1 MNNTFG
7 YMRVAAAVPRVHIA
21 DARRNAEGAL
31 KIMEDAFR
39 EGVEIV
45 VMPELSLVGYTA
57 GDMILQKKLLTDAE
71 RALEWLMEECRDIPT
86 IGIVGLPVVFA
97 DRLYNCAAIFGQ
109 GQLWGIVPKCYI
121 PNYGEF
127 SELRW
132 WVSGYGIKDRTI
144 RYAGQECC
152 FGSDLMFDIHG
163 VEFGVEICED
173 MWVPVPPSSMQAVQ
187 GAKLLFNLSA
197 SPESVCK
204 HDYLKSLIAEQSSRT
219 MAAYIYASAGHG
231 ESSSDLVFAG
241 NAIIAELGSVL
252 GVSDRFVRNDRMVV
266 RDIDVEYIS
275 TRRTARNTFY
285 YPDAPEMRV
294 VEIDVDEICNR
305 HDLRRRIEPLY
316 FVPEDEAA
324 RAVHC
329 REVFA
334 IQSAGLAQRLEHT
347 HCKTA
352 VLGISGGL
360 DSTLALLAVCDTY
373 DLLGLDRKGIIG
385 VTMPGFGTTD
395 RTYQNALRMIKELG
409 CTLREIP
416 IREACEQHFKDIGL
430 DATERNIAYENSQAR
445 ERTQILMDVANMC
458 GGMVIGTGDM
468 SELALG
474 WATYNGDQMS
484 MYGINASVPKTLV
497 RHMVDWYARNRAEGV
512 LREALLDVVA
522 TPVSPE
528 LLPANKDGEI
538 AQRTEDVVGPYE
550 LHDFF
555 LYCTLRRRYSPAKI
569 AMLATKAFEGDYDKK
584 TIIKWLKVFFH
595 RFFGQQFKRSAMPDG
610 PKVGVVGLSPRGD
623 LRMPSDAQERA
634 WLAEVEAVEAELD
647 ALDDK

>member
-1 MNNTFG
+1 MNNIYG

-21 DARRNAEGAL
+21 DAHRNAEGAL

-39 EGVEIV
+39 EGVEVV
-45 VMPELSLVGYTA
+45 VMPELSLVGYTC
-57 GDMILQKKLLTDAE
+57 GDMILQKKLLSDAE
-71 RALEWLMEECRDIPT
+71 KALQWLMEECADIPT
-86 IGIVGLPVVFA
+86 IGIVGLPVVYA
-97 DRLYNCAAIFGQ
+97 DRLYNCAAVFGQ
-109 GQLWGIVPKCYI
+109 GRLWGIVPKSYI

-132 WVSGYGIKDRTI
+132 WVSGYSIKDRHI
-144 RYAGQECC
+144 RFAGQECP

-204 HDYLKSLIAEQSSRT
+204 HDYLISLIAEQSSRT
-219 MAAYIYASAGHG
+219 MAAYIYASSGHG

-241 NAIIAELGSVL
+241 NAVVAELGRVL
-252 GVSDRFVRNDRMVV
+252 GVSERFKRDDRMVIC
-266 RDIDVEYIS
+266 DIDVEYIS

-285 YPDAPEMRV
+285 YPEAPEMRV
-294 VEIDVDEICNR
+294 VEIDVDEICYHGDVRR
-305 HDLRRRIEPLY
+305 HIEPLY

-334 IQSAGLAQRLEHT
+334 IQSAALAQRLEHT
-347 HCKTA
+347 RCNTA
-352 VLGISGGL
+352 VIGISGGL
-360 DSTLALLAVCDTY
+360 DSTLALLAVCDTF
-373 DLLGLDRKGIIG
+373 DMLGLDRKGIIG

-395 RTYQNALRMIKELG
+395 RTYNNALKMVKELG

-430 DATERNIAYENSQAR
+430 DAAERNVAYENSQAR

-484 MYGINASVPKTLV
+484 MYGINSSVPKTLV
-497 RHMVDWYARNRAEGV
+497 RYMVDWYAMNRAEGV

-528 LLPANKDGEI
+528 LLPATADGNI
-538 AQRTEDVVGPYE
+538 SQITENVVGPYE

-555 LYCTLRRRYSPAKI
+555 LYCTLRRRYSPGKI
-569 AMLATKAFEGDYDKK
+569 AMLASIAFEGVYDKK
-584 TIIKWLKVFFH
+584 TIVKWLKVFFH
-595 RFFGQQFKRSAMPDG
+595 RFFTQQFKRSAMPDG
-610 PKVGVVGLSPRGD
+610 PKVGAVGLSPRGD
-623 LRMPSDAQERA
+623 LHMPSDAQERA
-634 WLAEVEAVEAELD
+634 WLAEVEEIERELD
-647 ALDDK
+647 AIE

>member
-1 MNNTFG
+1 
-7 YMRVAAAVPRVHIA
+7 MRVAAAVPRVHIA
-21 DARRNAEGAL
+21 DAHRNAEGAL
-31 KIMEDAFR
+31 KIMQEAFD

-45 VMPELSLVGYTA
+45 VMPELSLVGYTC
-57 GDMILQKKLLTDAE
+57 GDMVLQKKLLKDAE
-71 RALEWLMEECRDIPT
+71 NALAWLMQETADIPT

-109 GQLWGIVPKCYI
+109 GVLWGIIPKSYI

-132 WVSGYGIKDRTI
+132 WVSGFGIRDRMI
-144 RYAGQECC
+144 RFAGQECP
-152 FGSDLMFDIHG
+152 FGADLLFDIHG

-204 HDYLKSLIAEQSSRT
+204 HDYLISLIAEQSSRT
-219 MAAYIYASAGHG
+219 MAAYVYASAGHG

-241 NAIIAELGSVL
+241 NAVIAELGRVL
-252 GVSDRFVRNDRMVV
+252 GVSERFVRNDRMAIA
-266 RDIDVEYIS
+266 DIDVEYIS

-294 VEIDVDEICNR
+294 VEIDVDEIVRTDSVRR
-305 HDLRRRIEPLY
+305 HIEPLY

-347 HCKTA
+347 GCKNA
-352 VLGISGGL
+352 VIGISGGL

-395 RTYQNALRMIKELG
+395 RTYQNALTMVRELG
-409 CTLREIP
+409 CTLREIS
-416 IREACEQHFKDIGL
+416 IKDACEQHFKDLGI
-430 DATERNIAYENSQAR
+430 DPNERGVAYENSQAR

-484 MYGINASVPKTLV
+484 MYGINSSVPKTLV
-497 RHMVDWYARNRAEGV
+497 KYMVEWYAENRAEGALREV
-512 LREALLDVVA
+512 LRDVVA

-528 LLPANKDGEI
+528 LLPADGQNI
-538 AQRTEDVVGPYE
+538 AQKTEDIVGPYD

-555 LYCTLRRRYSPAKI
+555 LYCALRRRYEPSKI
-569 AMLATKAFEGDYDKK
+569 FMLACIAFEDKYDEA
-584 TIIKWLKVFFH
+584 TIVKWLKVFFR
-595 RFFGQQFKRSAMPDG
+595 RFFSQQFKRSAMPDG
-610 PKVGVVGLSPRGD
+610 PKVGAVGLSPRGD
-623 LRMPSDAQERA
+623 LHMPSDAESRA
-634 WLAEVEAVEAELD
+634 WLQEIEEIEASL
-647 ALDDK
+647 

>member
-1 MNNTFG
+1 MNNQYG

-31 KIMEDAFR
+31 KIMQQAFD

-45 VMPELSLVGYTA
+45 VMPELSLVGYTC
-57 GDMILQKKLLTDAE
+57 GDMVLQKKLLKDSEDAL
-71 RALEWLMEECRDIPT
+71 AWLMEETQDIPT
-86 IGIVGLPVVFA
+86 IGIVGLPVVYA
-97 DRLYNCAAIFGQ
+97 DRLYNCAAVFGQ
-109 GQLWGIVPKCYI
+109 GQLWGIIPKSYI

-132 WVSGYGIKDRTI
+132 WVSGYGIRDRVI
-144 RYAGQECC
+144 RFAGQECP
-152 FGSDLMFDIHG
+152 FGADLLFDIHG

-197 SPESVCK
+197 SPESVRK
-204 HDYLKSLIAEQSSRT
+204 HDYLISLIAEQSSRT
-219 MAAYIYASAGHG
+219 MAAYIYASSGHG

-241 NAIIAELGSVL
+241 NAVVAELGSVL
-252 GVSDRFVRNDRMVV
+252 GVSERFVRNDRMVV
-266 RDIDVEYIS
+266 ADIDVEYIS

-294 VEIDVDEICNR
+294 VPVEVDEIF
-305 HDLRRRIEPLY
+305 HQGDLRRHIEPIY
-316 FVPEDEAA
+316 FVPENEAA
-324 RAVHC
+324 RAAHC
-329 REVFA
+329 KEVFA

-347 HCKTA
+347 GCKTA
-352 VLGISGGL
+352 VIGISGGL
-360 DSTLALLAVCDTY
+360 DSTLALLAVCDTF
-373 DLLGLDRKGIIG
+373 DLLGLDRKGIVG

-395 RTYQNALRMIKELG
+395 RTYQNALTLVRELG

-416 IREACEQHFKDIGL
+416 IKEACEQHFKDIGL
-430 DATERNIAYENSQAR
+430 DVDERSVAYENSQAR
-445 ERTQILMDVANMC
+445 ERTQVLMDVANMC

-484 MYGINASVPKTLV
+484 MYGINSSVPKTLV
-497 RHMVDWYARNRAEGV
+497 KHMVEWYAQNRSEGA
-512 LREALLDVVA
+512 LRDALLDVVA

-528 LLPANKDGEI
+528 LLPADGENI
-538 AQRTEDVVGPYE
+538 AQKTEDIVGPYD

-555 LYCTLRRRYSPAKI
+555 LYCALRRRYSPSKI
-569 AMLATKAFEGDYDKK
+569 FMLATIAFEDRFDEA
-584 TIIKWLKVFFH
+584 TILKWLKVFFR
-595 RFFGQQFKRSAMPDG
+595 RFFTQQFKRSAMPDG
-610 PKVGVVGLSPRGD
+610 PKVGAVGLSPRGD
-623 LRMPSDAQERA
+623 LHMPSDAESRA
-634 WLAEVEAVEAELD
+634 WLQEIDELEASL
-647 ALDDK
+647 

>member
-1 MNNTFG
+1 MNNQYG
-7 YMRVAAAVPRVHIA
+7 YIRVAAAVPRVHIA

-31 KIMEDAFR
+31 KIMEEAFN

-45 VMPELSLVGYTA
+45 VMPELSLVGYTC
-57 GDMILQKKLLTDAE
+57 GDMVLQNKLLNDAE
-71 RALEWLMEECRDIPT
+71 QSLAWLMKETADIPT

-109 GQLWGIVPKCYI
+109 GQLWGIVPKSYI

-132 WVSGYGIKDRTI
+132 WVSGYSIKDRMI

-204 HDYLKSLIAEQSSRT
+204 HDYLISLIAEQSSRT
-219 MAAYIYASAGHG
+219 MSAYVYASSGHG

-241 NAIIAELGSVL
+241 NAVIAELGRVL
-252 GVSDRFVRNDRMVV
+252 GVSERFVRNDRMVIS
-266 RDIDVEYIS
+266 DIDVEYIS

-285 YPDAPEMRV
+285 YPGAPEMRV
-294 VEIDVDEICNR
+294 VEIDVDEICYQGDVRR
-305 HDLRRRIEPLY
+305 HIEPLY

-347 HCKTA
+347 NCKA
-352 VLGISGGL
+352 VVMGISGGL

-395 RTYQNALRMIKELG
+395 RTYQNAVTMIKELG
-409 CTLREIP
+409 CTLREIS
-416 IREACEQHFKDIGL
+416 IKDACEQHFKDIGL
-430 DATERNIAYENSQAR
+430 NVDEKSVAYENPQAR

-458 GGMVIGTGDM
+458 GGIVVGTGDM

-484 MYGINASVPKTLV
+484 MYGINSSVPKTLV
-497 RHMVDWYARNRAEGV
+497 KYMVDWYANNRAEGA

-522 TPVSPE
+522 TPISPE
-528 LLPANKDGEI
+528 LLPHSESGDI
-538 AQRTEDVVGPYE
+538 AQKTEDVVGPYD

-555 LYCTLRRRYSPAKI
+555 LYCTLRRRYAPAKI
-569 AMLATKAFEGDYDKK
+569 VMLASIAFEDVYDKA
-584 TIIKWLKVFFH
+584 TIIKWLKVFFR
-595 RFFGQQFKRSAMPDG
+595 RFFSQQFKRSAMPDG
-610 PKVGVVGLSPRGD
+610 PKVGGVGLSPRGD
-623 LRMPSDAQERA
+623 LHMPSDAQERA
-634 WLAEVEAVEAELD
+634 WLQEVEDMERELD
-647 ALDDK
+647 AIE

>member
-1 MNNTFG
+1 MNNQFG

-21 DARRNAEGAL
+21 DAHRNAGGAL
-31 KIMEDAFR
+31 KIMQDAFR

-45 VMPELSLVGYTA
+45 VMPELSLVGYTC
-57 GDMILQKKLLTDAE
+57 GDMVLQKKLLRDSE
-71 RALEWLMEECRDIPT
+71 QALAWLMQETQDIPT
-86 IGIVGLPVVFA
+86 IGIVGLPVVYA
-97 DRLYNCAAIFGQ
+97 DRLYNCAAVFGQ
-109 GQLWGIVPKCYI
+109 GVLWGIVPKSYI

-132 WVSGYGIKDRTI
+132 WVSGFGIRDRVI
-144 RYAGQECC
+144 RFAGQECA
-152 FGSDLMFDIHG
+152 FGADIMFDIHD
-163 VEFGVEICED
+163 VEFGVEICEE

-204 HDYLKSLIAEQSSRT
+204 HDYLISLIAEQSSRT
-219 MAAYIYASAGHG
+219 MAAYVYASSGHG

-241 NAIIAELGSVL
+241 NAVIAELGRVL
-252 GVSDRFVRNDRMVV
+252 GVSERFVRNDRMVIA
-266 RDIDVEYIS
+266 DIDVEYIS

-285 YPDAPEMRV
+285 YPEAPEMRV
-294 VEIDVDEICNR
+294 VEIDVDEIMHQGDVRR
-305 HDLRRRIEPLY
+305 HIEPLY

-324 RAVHC
+324 RDIHC
-329 REVFA
+329 KEVFA

-347 HCKTA
+347 GCKTA
-352 VLGISGGL
+352 VIGISGGL
-360 DSTLALLAVCDTY
+360 DSTLALLAVCDTF

-395 RTYQNALRMIKELG
+395 RTYQNAVTMVRELG
-409 CTLREIP
+409 CTLREIS
-416 IREACEQHFKDIGL
+416 IKDACEQHFKDIGI
-430 DATERNIAYENSQAR
+430 DSREHSVAYENSQAR
-445 ERTQILMDVANMC
+445 ERTQILMDVANVC

-497 RHMVDWYARNRAEGV
+497 KYMVAWYADNRAEGT
-512 LREALLDVVA
+512 LRASLHDVVA

-528 LLPANKDGEI
+528 LLPSDGENI
-538 AQRTEDVVGPYE
+538 AQKTEDIVGPYD

-555 LYCTLRRRYSPAKI
+555 LYCTLRRRYAPKKI
-569 AMLATKAFEGDYDKK
+569 AMLASIAFEGTYDKA

-595 RFFGQQFKRSAMPDG
+595 RFFTQQFKRSAMPDG
-610 PKVGVVGLSPRGD
+610 PKVGAVGLSPRGD
-623 LRMPSDAQERA
+623 LHMPSDAQERA
-634 WLAEVEAVEAELD
+634 WLVEVEEIERELGEL
-647 ALDDK
+647 A

>member
-1 MNNTFG
+1 
-7 YMRVAAAVPRVHIA
+7 MRVAAAVPRVHIA
-21 DARRNAEGAL
+21 DAHSNAEGAL
-31 KIMEDAFR
+31 KIMEQAFA

-45 VMPELSLVGYTA
+45 VMPELSLVGYTC
-57 GDMILQKKLLTDAE
+57 GDMVLQKKLLSDSE
-71 RALEWLMEECRDIPT
+71 KALAWLMEQTADIPT

-109 GQLWGIVPKCYI
+109 GVLWGIVPKSYI

-132 WVSGYGIKDRTI
+132 WVSGYSIKDRHI
-144 RYAGQECC
+144 RFAGQECP
-152 FGSDLMFDIHG
+152 FGSDLLFDLHG

-197 SPESVCK
+197 SPESVRK
-204 HDYLKSLIAEQSSRT
+204 HDYLISLIAEQSSRT
-219 MAAYIYASAGHG
+219 MAAYVYASSGHG

-241 NAIIAELGSVL
+241 NAVVAELGRVL
-252 GVSDRFVRNDRMVV
+252 GVSERFVRNDRMVIS
-266 RDIDVEYIS
+266 DIDVEYIS

-294 VEIDVDEICNR
+294 VEVEVDEIC
-305 HDLRRRIEPLY
+305 HQGDLRRHIEPIY

-324 RAVHC
+324 RAEHC
-329 REVFA
+329 REVFS

-347 HCKTA
+347 NCKTV

-360 DSTLALLAVCDTY
+360 DSTLALLAVCDTF

-395 RTYQNALRMIKELG
+395 RTYQNALTMIRELG
-409 CTLREIP
+409 CTLKEIS
-416 IREACEQHFKDIGL
+416 IKDACTQHFKDIGL
-430 DATERNIAYENSQAR
+430 SVDERSTAYENSQAR
-445 ERTQILMDVANMC
+445 ERTQILMDIANMC
-458 GGMVIGTGDM
+458 GGMVIGTGDL

-497 RHMVDWYARNRAEGV
+497 KHMVEWYAKTRAEGV
-512 LREALLDVVA
+512 LRDSLLDVVA

-528 LLPANKDGEI
+528 LLPADGDNI
-538 AQRTEDVVGPYE
+538 AQKTEDIVGPYE

-555 LYCTLRRRYSPAKI
+555 LYCALRRRYAPAKI
-569 AMLATKAFEGDYDKK
+569 FMLATIAFDGVYDRA
-584 TIIKWLKVFFH
+584 TILKWLKVFFH
-595 RFFGQQFKRSAMPDG
+595 RFFSQQFKRSAMPDG
-610 PKVGVVGLSPRGD
+610 PKVGAVGLSPRGD
-623 LRMPSDAQERA
+623 LHMPSDAQDRA
-634 WLAEVEAVEAELD
+634 WLQEVEEMERELNGIE
-647 ALDDK
+647 

>member
-1 MNNTFG
+1 MNNQFG

-21 DARRNAEGAL
+21 DAHRNAEGAL
-31 KIMEDAFR
+31 KIMQDAFN

-45 VMPELSLVGYTA
+45 VMPELSLVGYTC
-57 GDMILQKKLLTDAE
+57 GDMVLQKKLLRDSE
-71 RALEWLMEECRDIPT
+71 QALAWLMEQTQDIPT
-86 IGIVGLPVVFA
+86 IGIVGLPVVYA
-97 DRLYNCAAIFGQ
+97 DRLYNCAAVFGQ
-109 GQLWGIVPKCYI
+109 GVLWGIVPKSYI

-132 WVSGYGIKDRTI
+132 WVSGFGIRDRVI
-144 RYAGQECC
+144 RFAGQECP
-152 FGSDLMFDIHG
+152 FGADLMFDIHD

-204 HDYLKSLIAEQSSRT
+204 HDYLISLIAEQSSRT
-219 MAAYIYASAGHG
+219 MAAYVYASSGHG

-241 NAIIAELGSVL
+241 NAVVAELGRVL
-252 GVSDRFVRNDRMVV
+252 GVSERFVRNDRMVIA
-266 RDIDVEYIS
+266 DIDVEYIS

-285 YPDAPEMRV
+285 YPNAPEMRV
-294 VEIDVDEICNR
+294 VEIDVDEIMHQGDVRR
-305 HDLRRRIEPLY
+305 HIEPIY
-316 FVPEDEAA
+316 FVPENEAA
-324 RAVHC
+324 RAAHC
-329 REVFA
+329 KEVFA

-347 HCKTA
+347 GCKTA
-352 VLGISGGL
+352 VIGISGGL
-360 DSTLALLAVCDTY
+360 DSTLALLAVCDTF

-395 RTYQNALRMIKELG
+395 RTYQNAVTMVRELG
-409 CTLREIP
+409 CTLREIS
-416 IREACEQHFKDIGL
+416 IKEACEQHFKDIGI
-430 DATERNIAYENSQAR
+430 DAKDHSVAYENSQAR
-445 ERTQILMDVANMC
+445 ERTQILMDVANLC

-497 RHMVDWYARNRAEGV
+497 KHMVAWYADNRAEGE
-512 LREALLDVVA
+512 LSKALHDVVA

-528 LLPANKDGEI
+528 LLPADGQNI
-538 AQRTEDVVGPYE
+538 AQKTEDIVGPYD

-555 LYCTLRRRYSPAKI
+555 LYCTLRRRYAPAKI
-569 AMLATKAFEGDYDKK
+569 AMLATLAFEGTYDKP
-584 TIIKWLKVFFH
+584 TILKWLKVFFH
-595 RFFGQQFKRSAMPDG
+595 RFFTQQFKRSAMPDG
-610 PKVGVVGLSPRGD
+610 PKVGAVGLSPRGD
-623 LRMPSDAQERA
+623 LHMPSDAQERA
-634 WLAEVEAVEAELD
+634 WLAEVEEVERELD
-647 ALDDK
+647 ALA

>member
-1 MNNTFG
+1 M
-7 YMRVAAAVPRVHIA
+7 PRVHIA
-21 DARRNAEGAL
+21 DAQRNAEGAL
-31 KIMEDAFR
+31 KIMEDAFK

-45 VMPELSLVGYTA
+45 VMPELSLVGYTC
-57 GDMILQKKLLTDAE
+57 GDMVLQNKLLSDAE
-71 RALEWLMEECRDIPT
+71 RALAWLMQQTEEIPT

-109 GQLWGIVPKCYI
+109 GVLWGIVPKSYI

-132 WVSGYGIKDRTI
+132 WVSGYSIKDRMI
-144 RYAGQECC
+144 RFAGQEVP

-204 HDYLKSLIAEQSSRT
+204 HDYLISLIAEQSSRT
-219 MAAYIYASAGHG
+219 MSAYVYASSGHG

-241 NAIIAELGSVL
+241 NAVIAELGRVL
-252 GVSDRFVRNDRMVV
+252 GVSERFVRNDRMVIA
-266 RDIDVEYIS
+266 DIDVEYIS

-285 YPDAPEMRV
+285 YPEAPEMRV
-294 VEIDVDEICNR
+294 VEVDVDEILYQGDVRR
-305 HDLRRRIEPLY
+305 HIEPLY

-324 RAVHC
+324 RDIHC

-347 HCKTA
+347 GCKN
-352 VLGISGGL
+352 VVMGISGGL

-385 VTMPGFGTTD
+385 VTMPGFGTSD
-395 RTYQNALRMIKELG
+395 RTYQNALVMMRELG
-409 CTLREIP
+409 CTLREIS
-416 IREACEQHFKDIGL
+416 IKEACEQHFKDIGL
-430 DATERNIAYENSQAR
+430 NAEERSVAYENSQAR

-458 GGMVIGTGDM
+458 GGMVVGTGDM

-484 MYGINASVPKTLV
+484 MYGINSSVPKTLV
-497 RHMVDWYARNRAEGV
+497 RYMVEWYAKNRAEGA
-512 LREALLDVVA
+512 LQRSLLDVVD

-528 LLPANKDGEI
+528 LLPTNEDDTI
-538 AQRTEDVVGPYE
+538 AQKTEDLVGPYD

-555 LYCTLRRRYSPAKI
+555 LYCTLRRRYAPAKI
-569 AMLATKAFEGDYDKK
+569 AMLAGLAFEDVYDKA
-584 TIIKWLKVFFH
+584 TIIKWLKVFFR
-595 RFFGQQFKRSAMPDG
+595 RFFSQQFKRSAMPDG
-610 PKVGVVGLSPRGD
+610 PKVGAVGLSPRGD
-623 LRMPSDAQERA
+623 LHMPSDAQERA
-634 WLAEVEAVEAELD
+634 WLQEVADMEQELD
-647 ALDDK
+647 ALL

>member
-1 MNNTFG
+1 M
-7 YMRVAAAVPRVHIA
+7 HIA
-21 DARRNAEGAL
+21 DAHRNAEGAL
-31 KIMEDAFR
+31 KIMQDAFK

-45 VMPELSLVGYTA
+45 VMPELSLVGYTC
-57 GDMILQKKLLTDAE
+57 GDMVLQKKLLRDSE
-71 RALEWLMEECRDIPT
+71 QALAWLMEQTQDIPT
-86 IGIVGLPVVFA
+86 IGIVGLPVVYA
-97 DRLYNCAAIFGQ
+97 DRLYNCAAVFGQ
-109 GQLWGIVPKCYI
+109 GVLWGIVPKSYI

-132 WVSGYGIKDRTI
+132 WVSGFGIRDRVI
-144 RYAGQECC
+144 RFAGQECP
-152 FGSDLMFDIHG
+152 FGADLMFDIHD

-204 HDYLKSLIAEQSSRT
+204 HDYLISLIAEQSSRT
-219 MAAYIYASAGHG
+219 MAAYVYASSGHG

-241 NAIIAELGSVL
+241 NAVVAELGRVL
-252 GVSDRFVRNDRMVV
+252 GVSERFVRNDRMVIS
-266 RDIDVEYIS
+266 DIDVEYIA

-285 YPDAPEMRV
+285 YPNAPEMRV
-294 VEIDVDEICNR
+294 VEIDVDEIVHQGDVRR
-305 HDLRRRIEPLY
+305 HIEPIY
-316 FVPEDEAA
+316 FVPENKEA
-324 RAVHC
+324 RAAHC
-329 REVFA
+329 KEVFA

-347 HCKTA
+347 GCKTA
-352 VLGISGGL
+352 VIGISGGL
-360 DSTLALLAVCDTY
+360 DSTLALLAVCDTF

-395 RTYQNALRMIKELG
+395 RTYQNAVTMVRELG
-409 CTLREIP
+409 CTLREIS
-416 IREACEQHFKDIGL
+416 IKEACEQHFKDIGI
-430 DATERNIAYENSQAR
+430 DAKDHSVAYENSQAR
-445 ERTQILMDVANMC
+445 ERTQILMDVANLC

-497 RHMVDWYARNRAEGV
+497 KHMVAWYADNRAEGE
-512 LREALLDVVA
+512 LSKSLHDVVA

-528 LLPANKDGEI
+528 LLPADGENI
-538 AQRTEDVVGPYE
+538 AQKTEDIVGPYE

-555 LYCTLRRRYSPAKI
+555 LYCTLRRRYAPKKI
-569 AMLATKAFEGDYDKK
+569 AMLAMLAFEGTYDKA

-595 RFFGQQFKRSAMPDG
+595 RFFTQQFKRSAMPDG
-610 PKVGVVGLSPRGD
+610 PKVGGVGLSPRGD
-623 LRMPSDAQERA
+623 LHMPSDAQERA
-634 WLAEVEAVEAELD
+634 WLAEVEEIEQELG
-647 ALDDK
+647 ALA

>member
-1 MNNTFG
+1 MNNQYG

-21 DARRNAEGAL
+21 DAHRNAEGAL
-31 KIMEDAFR
+31 KIMQDAFD

-45 VMPELSLVGYTA
+45 VMPELSLVGYTC
-57 GDMILQKKLLTDAE
+57 GDMVLQNKLLTDAE
-71 RALEWLMEECRDIPT
+71 RALEWLMQECADIPT

-109 GQLWGIVPKCYI
+109 GQLWGIVPKSYI

-132 WVSGYGIKDRTI
+132 WVSGYSIKDRMI
-144 RYAGQECC
+144 RFAGQEAP
-152 FGSDLMFDIHG
+152 FGSDLLFDLHG

-197 SPESVCK
+197 SPESVRK
-204 HDYLKSLIAEQSSRT
+204 HDYLLSLIAEQSSRT
-219 MAAYIYASAGHG
+219 MAAYIYASSGHG

-241 NAIIAELGSVL
+241 NAVIAELGRVL
-252 GVSDRFVRNDRMVV
+252 GVSKRFVRNDRMVIS
-266 RDIDVEYIS
+266 DIDVEYIS

-285 YPDAPEMRV
+285 YPEAPEMRV
-294 VEIDVDEICNR
+294 VEVEVDEIMYQG
-305 HDLRRRIEPLY
+305 DLRRHIEPIY

-324 RAVHC
+324 RAAHC
-329 REVFA
+329 KEVFA

-347 HCKTA
+347 NCSK
-352 VLGISGGL
+352 VILGISGGL
-360 DSTLALLAVCDTY
+360 DSTLALLAVCDTF

-395 RTYQNALRMIKELG
+395 RTYQNALSMIKELG

-416 IREACEQHFKDIGL
+416 IKDACMQHFKDIGL
-430 DATERNIAYENSQAR
+430 DVDERSVAYENSQAR

-458 GGMVIGTGDM
+458 GGMVVGTGDM

-484 MYGINASVPKTLV
+484 MYGINSSVPKTLV
-497 RHMVDWYARNRAEGV
+497 KHMVDWYANTRAEGA
-512 LREALLDVVA
+512 LRDALLDVVA

-528 LLPANKDGEI
+528 LLPATESGEI
-538 AQRTEDVVGPYE
+538 AQKTEDVVGPYE

-555 LYCTLRRRYSPAKI
+555 LYCTLRRRYAPAKI
-569 AMLATKAFEGDYDKK
+569 VMLATLAFEGTYSKAE
-584 TIIKWLKVFFH
+584 IVKWLKVFFR
-595 RFFGQQFKRSAMPDG
+595 RFFSQQFKRSAMPDG
-610 PKVGVVGLSPRGD
+610 PKVGAVGLSPRGD
-623 LRMPSDAQERA
+623 LHMPSDAHERA
-634 WLAEVEAVEAELD
+634 WVREIEDMERELD
-647 ALDDK
+647 NI

>member
-430 DATERNIAYENSQAR
+430 NAEERSIAYENSQAR

-528 LLPANKDGEI
+528 LLPANKDGDI

-569 AMLATKAFEGDYDKK
+569 AMLAVKAFEGDYDKK

>member
-1 MNNTFG
+1 MNNQYG

-21 DARRNAEGAL
+21 DAHRNAEGAL
-31 KIMEDAFR
+31 KIMQEAFD

-45 VMPELSLVGYTA
+45 VMPELSLVGYTC
-57 GDMILQKKLLTDAE
+57 GDMVLQKKLLKDAE
-71 RALEWLMEECRDIPT
+71 NALAWLMQETAEIPT

-109 GQLWGIVPKCYI
+109 GVLWGIIPKSYI

-132 WVSGYGIKDRTI
+132 WVSGFGIRDRMI
-144 RYAGQECC
+144 RFAGQECP
-152 FGSDLMFDIHG
+152 FGADLLFDIHG

-204 HDYLKSLIAEQSSRT
+204 HDYLISLIAEQSSRT
-219 MAAYIYASAGHG
+219 MAAYVYASAGHG

-241 NAIIAELGSVL
+241 NAVIAELGRVL
-252 GVSDRFVRNDRMVV
+252 GVSERFVRNDRMAIA
-266 RDIDVEYIS
+266 DIDVEYIS

-294 VEIDVDEICNR
+294 VEIDVDEIVRTDSVRR
-305 HDLRRRIEPLY
+305 HIEPLY

-347 HCKTA
+347 GCKNA
-352 VLGISGGL
+352 VIGISGGL

-395 RTYQNALRMIKELG
+395 RTYQNALTMVRELG
-409 CTLREIP
+409 CTLREIS
-416 IREACEQHFKDIGL
+416 IKDACEQHFKDLGI
-430 DATERNIAYENSQAR
+430 DPSERGVAYENSQAR

-458 GGMVIGTGDM
+458 GGMVIGTGAM

-484 MYGINASVPKTLV
+484 MYGINSSVPKTLV
-497 RHMVDWYARNRAEGV
+497 KYMVEWYAENRAEGA
-512 LREALLDVVA
+512 LREALRDVVA

-528 LLPANKDGEI
+528 LLPADGQNI
-538 AQRTEDVVGPYE
+538 AQKTEDIVGPYD

-555 LYCTLRRRYSPAKI
+555 LYCALRRRYEPSKI
-569 AMLATKAFEGDYDKK
+569 FMLACIAFEDKYDEA
-584 TIIKWLKVFFH
+584 TIVKWLKVFFR
-595 RFFGQQFKRSAMPDG
+595 RFFSQQFKRSAMPDG
-610 PKVGVVGLSPRGD
+610 PKVGAVGLSPRGD
-623 LRMPSDAQERA
+623 LHMPSDAESRA
-634 WLAEVEAVEAELD
+634 WLQEIEEIEASL
-647 ALDDK
+647 

>member
-1 MNNTFG
+1 MNNQYG

-21 DARRNAEGAL
+21 DAHRNAEGAL
-31 KIMEDAFR
+31 KIMQDAFN

-45 VMPELSLVGYTA
+45 VMPELSLVGYTC
-57 GDMILQKKLLTDAE
+57 GDMVLQNKLLTDAE
-71 RALEWLMEECRDIPT
+71 RALEWLMQECADIPT

-97 DRLYNCAAIFGQ
+97 DRLYNCAAVFGQ
-109 GQLWGIVPKCYI
+109 GQLWGIVPKSYI

-132 WVSGYGIKDRTI
+132 WVSGYSIKDRMI
-144 RYAGQECC
+144 RFAGQEAP
-152 FGSDLMFDIHG
+152 FGSDLLFDLHG

-197 SPESVCK
+197 SPESVRK
-204 HDYLKSLIAEQSSRT
+204 HDYLLSLIAEQSSRT
-219 MAAYIYASAGHG
+219 MAAYIYASSGHG

-241 NAIIAELGSVL
+241 NAVIAELGRVL
-252 GVSDRFVRNDRMVV
+252 GVSKRFVRNDRMVIS
-266 RDIDVEYIS
+266 DIDVEYIS

-285 YPDAPEMRV
+285 YPEAPEMRV
-294 VEIDVDEICNR
+294 VEVEVDEIMYQG
-305 HDLRRRIEPLY
+305 DLRRHIEPIY

-324 RAVHC
+324 RAAHC
-329 REVFA
+329 KEVFA

-347 HCKTA
+347 NCSK
-352 VLGISGGL
+352 VILGISGGL
-360 DSTLALLAVCDTY
+360 DSTLALLAVCDTF

-395 RTYQNALRMIKELG
+395 RTYQNALSMIKELG

-416 IREACEQHFKDIGL
+416 IKDACMQHFKDIGL
-430 DATERNIAYENSQAR
+430 DVDERSVAYENSQAR

-458 GGMVIGTGDM
+458 GGMVVGTGDM

-484 MYGINASVPKTLV
+484 MYGINSSVPKTLV
-497 RHMVDWYARNRAEGV
+497 KHMVDWYANTRAEGA
-512 LREALLDVVA
+512 LRDALLDVVA

-528 LLPANKDGEI
+528 LLPATESGEI
-538 AQRTEDVVGPYE
+538 AQKTEDVVGPYE

-555 LYCTLRRRYSPAKI
+555 LYCTLRRRYAPAKI
-569 AMLATKAFEGDYDKK
+569 VMLATLAFEGTYSKAE
-584 TIIKWLKVFFH
+584 IVKWLKVFFR
-595 RFFGQQFKRSAMPDG
+595 RFFSQQFKRSAMPDG
-610 PKVGVVGLSPRGD
+610 PKVGAVGLSPRGD
-623 LRMPSDAQERA
+623 LHMPSDAHERA
-634 WLAEVEAVEAELD
+634 WVREIEDMERELD
-647 ALDDK
+647 NI

>member
-1 MNNTFG
+1 MNNQYG
-7 YMRVAAAVPRVHIA
+7 YVRVAAAVPRVHIA
-21 DARRNAEGAL
+21 DAQRNAEGAL
-31 KIMEDAFR
+31 KIMQDAFR

-45 VMPELSLVGYTA
+45 VMPELSLVGYTC
-57 GDMILQKKLLTDAE
+57 GDMVLQNKLLSDAE
-71 RALEWLMEECRDIPT
+71 RSLAWLMEECADIPT

-109 GQLWGIVPKCYI
+109 GQLWGIVPKSYI

-132 WVSGYGIKDRTI
+132 WVSGYSIKDRMI
-144 RYAGQECC
+144 RYAGQECP
-152 FGSDLMFDIHG
+152 FGADLLFDLHG

-197 SPESVCK
+197 SPESVRK
-204 HDYLKSLIAEQSSRT
+204 HDYLISLIAEQSSRT
-219 MAAYIYASAGHG
+219 MAAYVYASSGHG

-241 NAIIAELGSVL
+241 NAVVAELGTVL
-252 GVSDRFVRNDRMVV
+252 GVSERFVRNDRMVIS
-266 RDIDVEYIS
+266 DIDVEYIS
-275 TRRTARNTFY
+275 TRRAARNTFY
-285 YPDAPEMRV
+285 YPEAPEMRV
-294 VEIDVDEICNR
+294 VEVDVDDIC
-305 HDLRRRIEPLY
+305 HQGDLRRHIEPIY
-316 FVPEDEAA
+316 FVPENEEA
-324 RAVHC
+324 RAQHC
-329 REVFA
+329 SEVFS

-347 HCKTA
+347 NCKNV

-395 RTYQNALRMIKELG
+395 RTYQNALTMIKELG

-416 IREACEQHFKDIGL
+416 IKDACMQHFKDIGL
-430 DATERNIAYENSQAR
+430 DASERSVAYENSQAR

-458 GGMVIGTGDM
+458 GGMVVGTGDM

-497 RHMVDWYARNRAEGV
+497 RHMVEWYAENRAEGA
-512 LREALLDVVA
+512 LRESLLDVVA

-528 LLPANKDGEI
+528 LLPANVDGQI
-538 AQRTEDVVGPYE
+538 AQKTEDVVGPYE

-555 LYCTLRRRYSPAKI
+555 LYCTLRRRYAPRKI
-569 AMLATKAFEGDYDKK
+569 VMLATLAFEGSYTKAE
-584 TIIKWLKVFFH
+584 IIKWLKVFFR
-595 RFFGQQFKRSAMPDG
+595 RFFSQQFKRSAMPDG
-610 PKVGVVGLSPRGD
+610 PKVGAVGLSPRGD
-623 LRMPSDAQERA
+623 LHMPSDAHERA
-634 WLAEVEAVEAELD
+634 WMQEVEDMERELND
-647 ALDDK
+647 NE

>member
-1 MNNTFG
+1 M
-7 YMRVAAAVPRVHIA
+7 HIA
-21 DARRNAEGAL
+21 DAHRNAEGAL
-31 KIMEDAFR
+31 KIMQEAFD

-45 VMPELSLVGYTA
+45 VMPELSLVGYTC
-57 GDMILQKKLLTDAE
+57 GDMVLQKKLLKDAE
-71 RALEWLMEECRDIPT
+71 NALAWLMQETAEIPT

-109 GQLWGIVPKCYI
+109 GVLWGIIPKSYI

-132 WVSGYGIKDRTI
+132 WVSGFGIRDRMI
-144 RYAGQECC
+144 RFAGQECP
-152 FGSDLMFDIHG
+152 FGADLLFDIHG

-204 HDYLKSLIAEQSSRT
+204 HDYLISLIAEQSSRT
-219 MAAYIYASAGHG
+219 MAAYVYASAGHG

-241 NAIIAELGSVL
+241 NAVIAELGRVL
-252 GVSDRFVRNDRMVV
+252 GVSERFVRNDRMVIA
-266 RDIDVEYIS
+266 DIDVEYIS

-285 YPDAPEMRV
+285 YPEAPEMRV
-294 VEIDVDEICNR
+294 VEIDVDEIVRTDRVRR
-305 HDLRRRIEPLY
+305 HIEPIY
-316 FVPEDEAA
+316 FVPENEAA
-324 RAVHC
+324 RATHC
-329 REVFA
+329 KEVFA

-347 HCKTA
+347 GCKNA
-352 VLGISGGL
+352 VIGISGGL
-360 DSTLALLAVCDTY
+360 DSTLALLAVCDTF

-385 VTMPGFGTTD
+385 VTMPGFGTSD
-395 RTYQNALRMIKELG
+395 RTYQNALTMVRELG

-416 IREACEQHFKDIGL
+416 IKEACEQHFRDIGL
-430 DATERNIAYENSQAR
+430 SVDERSVAYENSQAR

-458 GGMVIGTGDM
+458 NGMVIGTGDM

-497 RHMVDWYARNRAEGV
+497 KHMVEWYGNTRAEGA
-512 LREALLDVVA
+512 LRQALLDVVA

-528 LLPANKDGEI
+528 LLPVDGEGNE
-538 AQRTEDVVGPYE
+538 QHTEDIVGPYD

-555 LYCTLRRRYSPAKI
+555 LYCALRRRYTPAKI
-569 AMLATKAFEGDYDKK
+569 FMLATIAFEDRFDEA
-584 TIIKWLKVFFH
+584 TIVKWLKVFFR
-595 RFFGQQFKRSAMPDG
+595 RFFSQQFKRSAMPDG
-610 PKVGVVGLSPRGD
+610 PKVGAVGLSPRGD
-623 LRMPSDAQERA
+623 LHMPSDAESRA
-634 WLAEVEAVEAELD
+634 WLQEIDEIEANL
-647 ALDDK
+647 

>member
-1 MNNTFG
+1 MNNQYG
-7 YMRVAAAVPRVHIA
+7 YIRVAAAVPRVHIA

-31 KIMEDAFR
+31 KIMEEAFN

-45 VMPELSLVGYTA
+45 VMPELSLVGYTC
-57 GDMILQKKLLTDAE
+57 GDMVLQNKLLNDAE
-71 RALEWLMEECRDIPT
+71 QSLAWLMKETADIPT

-109 GQLWGIVPKCYI
+109 GLLWGIVPKSYI

-132 WVSGYGIKDRTI
+132 WVSGYSIKDRMI

-204 HDYLKSLIAEQSSRT
+204 HDYLISLIAEQSSRT
-219 MAAYIYASAGHG
+219 MSAYIYASSGHG

-241 NAIIAELGSVL
+241 NAVVAELGRVL
-252 GVSDRFVRNDRMVV
+252 GVSERFVRNDRMVIS
-266 RDIDVEYIS
+266 DIDVEYIS

-285 YPDAPEMRV
+285 YPGAPEMRV
-294 VEIDVDEICNR
+294 VEIDVDEICYQGDVRR
-305 HDLRRRIEPLY
+305 HIEPIY

-347 HCKTA
+347 NCKT
-352 VLGISGGL
+352 VVMGISGGL

-395 RTYQNALRMIKELG
+395 RTYQNAVTMIKELG
-409 CTLREIP
+409 CTLREIS
-416 IREACEQHFKDIGL
+416 IKDACEQHFKDIGL
-430 DATERNIAYENSQAR
+430 NVEEKSVAYENSQAR

-458 GGMVIGTGDM
+458 GGMVVGTGDM

-484 MYGINASVPKTLV
+484 MYGINSSVPKTLV
-497 RHMVDWYARNRAEGV
+497 KHMVDWYANNRAEGA

-522 TPVSPE
+522 TPISPE
-528 LLPANKDGEI
+528 LLPHSESGDI
-538 AQRTEDVVGPYE
+538 AQKTEDVVGPYE

-555 LYCTLRRRYSPAKI
+555 LYCTLRRRYAPAKI
-569 AMLATKAFEGDYDKK
+569 VMLASLAFEGVYDKA
-584 TIIKWLKVFFH
+584 TIIKWLKVFFR
-595 RFFGQQFKRSAMPDG
+595 RFFSQQFKRSAMPDG
-610 PKVGVVGLSPRGD
+610 PKVGGVGLSPRGD
-623 LRMPSDAQERA
+623 LHMPSDAQERA
-634 WLAEVEAVEAELD
+634 WLQEVEDMERELD
-647 ALDDK
+647 AIE

>member
-1 MNNTFG
+1 MNNQYG
-7 YMRVAAAVPRVHIA
+7 YIRVAAAVPRVHIA

-31 KIMEDAFR
+31 KIMEEAFN

-45 VMPELSLVGYTA
+45 VMPELSLVGYTC
-57 GDMILQKKLLTDAE
+57 GDMVLQNKLLNDAE
-71 RALEWLMEECRDIPT
+71 QSLAWLMKETADIPT

-109 GQLWGIVPKCYI
+109 GQLWGIVPKSYI

-132 WVSGYGIKDRTI
+132 WVSGYSIKDRMI

-204 HDYLKSLIAEQSSRT
+204 HDYLISLIAEQSSRT
-219 MAAYIYASAGHG
+219 MSAYVYASSGHG

-241 NAIIAELGSVL
+241 NAVIAELGRVL
-252 GVSDRFVRNDRMVV
+252 GVSERFVRNDRMVIS
-266 RDIDVEYIS
+266 DIDVEYIS

-285 YPDAPEMRV
+285 YPGAPEMRV
-294 VEIDVDEICNR
+294 VEIDVDEICYQGDVRR
-305 HDLRRRIEPLY
+305 HIEPLY

-347 HCKTA
+347 NCKT
-352 VLGISGGL
+352 VVMGISGGL

-395 RTYQNALRMIKELG
+395 RTYQNAVTMIKELG
-409 CTLREIP
+409 CTLREIS
-416 IREACEQHFKDIGL
+416 IKDACEQHFKDIGL
-430 DATERNIAYENSQAR
+430 NVEEKSVAYENSQAR

-458 GGMVIGTGDM
+458 GGMVVGTGDM

-484 MYGINASVPKTLV
+484 MYGINSSVPKTLV
-497 RHMVDWYARNRAEGV
+497 KHMVDWYANNRAEGA
-512 LREALLDVVA
+512 LRKALLDVVA
-522 TPVSPE
+522 TPISPE
-528 LLPANKDGEI
+528 LLPHSESGDI
-538 AQRTEDVVGPYE
+538 AQKTEDVVGPYE

-555 LYCTLRRRYSPAKI
+555 LYCTLRRRYAPAKI
-569 AMLATKAFEGDYDKK
+569 VMLASLAFEGVYDKA
-584 TIIKWLKVFFH
+584 TIIKWLKVFFR
-595 RFFGQQFKRSAMPDG
+595 RFFSQQFKRSAMPDG
-610 PKVGVVGLSPRGD
+610 PKVGGVGLSPRGD
-623 LRMPSDAQERA
+623 LHMPSDAQERA
-634 WLAEVEAVEAELD
+634 WLQEVEDMERELD
-647 ALDDK
+647 AIE

>member
-1 MNNTFG
+1 
-7 YMRVAAAVPRVHIA
+7 MRVAAAVPRVHIA

-31 KIMEDAFR
+31 KIMQEAFN

-45 VMPELSLVGYTA
+45 VMPELSLVGYTC
-57 GDMILQKKLLTDAE
+57 GDMVLQKKLLKDSE
-71 RALEWLMEECRDIPT
+71 SALAWLMQETADIPT
-86 IGIVGLPVVFA
+86 IGIVGLPVVYA

-109 GQLWGIVPKCYI
+109 GVLWGIIPKSYI

-132 WVSGYGIKDRTI
+132 WVSGYGMRDRMI
-144 RYAGQECC
+144 RFAGQECP
-152 FGSDLMFDIHG
+152 FGADLLFDIHN

-204 HDYLKSLIAEQSSRT
+204 HDYLISLIAEQSSRT
-219 MAAYIYASAGHG
+219 MAAYVYASSGHG

-241 NAIIAELGSVL
+241 NAVIAELGRVL
-252 GVSDRFVRNDRMVV
+252 GVSERFVRNDRMVIA
-266 RDIDVEYIS
+266 DIDVEYIS

-294 VEIDVDEICNR
+294 VEIDVDEIVRTDRVRR
-305 HDLRRRIEPLY
+305 HIEPIY
-316 FVPEDEAA
+316 FVPENEAA
-324 RAVHC
+324 RATHC
-329 REVFA
+329 KEVFA

-347 HCKTA
+347 GCKNA
-352 VLGISGGL
+352 VIGISGGL
-360 DSTLALLAVCDTY
+360 DSTLALLAVCDTF

-385 VTMPGFGTTD
+385 VTMPGFGTSD
-395 RTYQNALRMIKELG
+395 RTYQNALTMVRELG

-416 IREACEQHFKDIGL
+416 IKDACEQHFKDIGL
-430 DATERNIAYENSQAR
+430 DVDERSVAYENSQAR

-458 GGMVIGTGDM
+458 NGMVIGTGDM

-474 WATYNGDQMS
+474 WATYNGDQLS

-497 RHMVDWYARNRAEGV
+497 KHMVEWYGNNRAEGT
-512 LREALLDVVA
+512 LRQALLDVVA

-528 LLPANKDGEI
+528 LLPVDGDGK
-538 AQRTEDVVGPYE
+538 AQQTEDIVGPYD

-555 LYCTLRRRYSPAKI
+555 LYCALRRRYTPAKI
-569 AMLATKAFEGDYDKK
+569 FMLATIAFEGRFDEA
-584 TIIKWLKVFFH
+584 TIVKWLKVFFR
-595 RFFGQQFKRSAMPDG
+595 RFFSQQFKRSAMPDG
-610 PKVGVVGLSPRGD
+610 PKVGAVGLSPRGD
-623 LRMPSDAQERA
+623 LHMPSDAESRA
-634 WLAEVEAVEAELD
+634 WLQEIDEIEANL
-647 ALDDK
+647 

>member
-1 MNNTFG
+1 MNNQFG

-21 DARRNAEGAL
+21 DAHRNAEGAL
-31 KIMEDAFR
+31 KIMQDAFR

-45 VMPELSLVGYTA
+45 VMPELSLVGYTC
-57 GDMILQKKLLTDAE
+57 GDMVLQKKLLRDSE
-71 RALEWLMEECRDIPT
+71 QALAWLMKETEDIPT
-86 IGIVGLPVVFA
+86 IGIVGLPVVYA
-97 DRLYNCAAIFGQ
+97 DRLYNCAAVFGQ
-109 GQLWGIVPKCYI
+109 GVLWGIVPKSYI

-132 WVSGYGIKDRTI
+132 WVSGFGIRDRVI
-144 RYAGQECC
+144 RFAGQECP
-152 FGSDLMFDIHG
+152 FGADLMFDIHD

-204 HDYLKSLIAEQSSRT
+204 HDYLISLIAEQSSRT
-219 MAAYIYASAGHG
+219 MAAYVYASSGHG

-241 NAIIAELGSVL
+241 NAVVAELGRVL
-252 GVSDRFVRNDRMVV
+252 GVSERFVRNDRMVIT
-266 RDIDVEYIS
+266 DIDVEYIS

-285 YPDAPEMRV
+285 YPEAPEMRV
-294 VEIDVDEICNR
+294 VEIDVDEIFHDGDVRR
-305 HDLRRRIEPLY
+305 HIEPIY
-316 FVPEDEAA
+316 FVPEDEVA
-324 RAVHC
+324 RATHC
-329 REVFA
+329 KEVFA

-347 HCKTA
+347 GCKTA
-352 VLGISGGL
+352 VIGISGGL
-360 DSTLALLAVCDTY
+360 DSTLALLAVCDTF

-395 RTYQNALRMIKELG
+395 RTYQNAVTMVRELG
-409 CTLREIP
+409 CTLREIS
-416 IREACEQHFKDIGL
+416 IKEACEQHFKDIGI
-430 DATERNIAYENSQAR
+430 DSKEHSVAYENSQAR
-445 ERTQILMDVANMC
+445 ERTQILMDVANVC

-484 MYGINASVPKTLV
+484 MYGIKASVPKTLV
-497 RHMVDWYARNRAEGV
+497 KHMVAWYADNRADGT
-512 LREALLDVVA
+512 LREALHDVVA

-528 LLPANKDGEI
+528 LLPADGDNI
-538 AQRTEDVVGPYE
+538 AQKTEDIVGPYD

-555 LYCTLRRRYSPAKI
+555 LYCTLRRRYAPKKI
-569 AMLATKAFEGDYDKK
+569 AMLASLAFEGTYDMA

-595 RFFGQQFKRSAMPDG
+595 RFFSQQFKRSAMPDG
-610 PKVGVVGLSPRGD
+610 PKVGAVGLSPRGD
-623 LRMPSDAQERA
+623 LHMPSDAQERA
-634 WLAEVEAVEAELD
+634 WLAEVEEVERELSE
-647 ALDDK
+647 LI

>member
-1 MNNTFG
+1 MNNQYG
-7 YMRVAAAVPRVHIA
+7 YIRVAAAVPRVHIA

-31 KIMEDAFR
+31 KIMEEAFN

-45 VMPELSLVGYTA
+45 VMPELSLVGYTC
-57 GDMILQKKLLTDAE
+57 GDMVLQNKLLNDAE
-71 RALEWLMEECRDIPT
+71 QSLAWLMKETADIPT

-109 GQLWGIVPKCYI
+109 GQLWGIVPKSYI

-132 WVSGYGIKDRTI
+132 WVSGYSIKDRMI

-204 HDYLKSLIAEQSSRT
+204 HDYLISLIAEQSSRT
-219 MAAYIYASAGHG
+219 MSAYVYASSGHG

-241 NAIIAELGSVL
+241 NAVIAELGRVL
-252 GVSDRFVRNDRMVV
+252 GVSERFVRNDRMVIS
-266 RDIDVEYIS
+266 DIDVEYIS

-285 YPDAPEMRV
+285 YPGAPEMRV
-294 VEIDVDEICNR
+294 VEIDVDEICYQGDVRR
-305 HDLRRRIEPLY
+305 HIEPLY

-347 HCKTA
+347 NCKT
-352 VLGISGGL
+352 VVMGISGGL

-395 RTYQNALRMIKELG
+395 RTYQNAVTMIKELG
-409 CTLREIP
+409 CTLREIS
-416 IREACEQHFKDIGL
+416 IKDACEQHFKDIGL
-430 DATERNIAYENSQAR
+430 NVEEKSVAYENSQAR

-458 GGMVIGTGDM
+458 GGMVVGTGDM

-484 MYGINASVPKTLV
+484 RYGINSSVPKTLV
-497 RHMVDWYARNRAEGV
+497 KHMVDWYANNRAEGA
-512 LREALLDVVA
+512 LRKALLDVVA
-522 TPVSPE
+522 TPISPE
-528 LLPANKDGEI
+528 LLPHSESGDI
-538 AQRTEDVVGPYE
+538 AQKTEDVVGPYE

-555 LYCTLRRRYSPAKI
+555 LYCTLRRRYAPAKI
-569 AMLATKAFEGDYDKK
+569 VMLASLAFEGVYDKA
-584 TIIKWLKVFFH
+584 TIIKWLKVFFR
-595 RFFGQQFKRSAMPDG
+595 RFFSQQFKRSAMPDG
-610 PKVGVVGLSPRGD
+610 PKVGGVGLSPRGD
-623 LRMPSDAQERA
+623 LHMPSDAQERA
-634 WLAEVEAVEAELD
+634 WLQEVEDMERELD
-647 ALDDK
+647 AIE

>member
-1 MNNTFG
+1 MNNQYG

-21 DARRNAEGAL
+21 DAQSNAEGAL
-31 KIMEDAFR
+31 KIMQDAFK
-39 EGVEIV
+39 EGVEII
-45 VMPELSLVGYTA
+45 VMPELSLVGYTC
-57 GDMILQKKLLTDAE
+57 GDMVLQKKLLSDSE
-71 RALEWLMEECRDIPT
+71 KALAWLMAETADIPT

-97 DRLYNCAAIFGQ
+97 DRLYNCAAVFGQ
-109 GQLWGIVPKCYI
+109 GQLWGIVPKSYI

-132 WVSGYGIKDRTI
+132 WVSGYSIKERTI
-144 RYAGQECC
+144 RFAGQECC
-152 FGSDLMFDIHG
+152 FGSDLLFDLHG

-197 SPESVCK
+197 SPESVRK
-204 HDYLKSLIAEQSSRT
+204 HDYLISLIAEQSSRT
-219 MAAYIYASAGHG
+219 MAAYIYASSGHG

-241 NAIIAELGSVL
+241 NAVIAELGRVL
-252 GVSDRFVRNDRMVV
+252 NVSERFVRNDRMVIS
-266 RDIDVEYIS
+266 DIDIEYIS

-294 VEIDVDEICNR
+294 VEIDVDEIL
-305 HDLRRRIEPLY
+305 HHGDLRRHIEPIY
-316 FVPEDEAA
+316 FVPESKEA
-324 RAVHC
+324 RAAHC

-347 HCKTA
+347 GCKNSII
-352 VLGISGGL
+352 GISGGL

-395 RTYQNALRMIKELG
+395 RTYNNAVTMVRELG
-409 CTLREIP
+409 CTLKEIS
-416 IREACEQHFKDIGL
+416 IKEACEQHFKDIGL
-430 DATERNIAYENSQAR
+430 SAEERSVAYENSQAR

-458 GGMVIGTGDM
+458 GGMVIGTGDL

-484 MYGINASVPKTLV
+484 MYGINSSVPKTLV
-497 RHMVDWYARNRAEGV
+497 KYMVEWYAENRVEGV
-512 LREALLDVVA
+512 MRDVLLDVVA

-528 LLPANKDGEI
+528 LLPADGNTI
-538 AQRTEDVVGPYE
+538 LQKTEDVVGPYE

-555 LYCTLRRRYSPAKI
+555 LYCALRRRYAPAKI
-569 AMLATKAFEGDYDKK
+569 FMLATLAFDGVYDRA
-584 TIIKWLKVFFH
+584 TILKWLKVFFR
-595 RFFGQQFKRSAMPDG
+595 RFFSQQFKRSAMPDG
-610 PKVGVVGLSPRGD
+610 PKVGAVGLSPRGD
-623 LRMPSDAQERA
+623 LHMPSDAESRA
-634 WLAEVEAVEAELD
+634 WLHEVEEIERELEE
-647 ALDDK
+647 LN

>member
-1 MNNTFG
+1 
-7 YMRVAAAVPRVHIA
+7 MRVAAAVPRVHIA
-21 DARRNAEGAL
+21 DAHRNAEGAL
-31 KIMEDAFR
+31 KIMQDAFK

-45 VMPELSLVGYTA
+45 VMPELSLVGYTC
-57 GDMILQKKLLTDAE
+57 GDMVLQKKLLRDSE
-71 RALEWLMEECRDIPT
+71 QALAWLMEQTQDIPT
-86 IGIVGLPVVFA
+86 IGIVGLPVVYA
-97 DRLYNCAAIFGQ
+97 DRLYNCAAVFGQ
-109 GQLWGIVPKCYI
+109 GVLWGIVPKSYI

-132 WVSGYGIKDRTI
+132 WVSGFGIRDRVI
-144 RYAGQECC
+144 RFAGQECP
-152 FGSDLMFDIHG
+152 FGADLMFDIHD

-204 HDYLKSLIAEQSSRT
+204 HDYLISLIAEQSSRT
-219 MAAYIYASAGHG
+219 MAAYVYASSGHG

-241 NAIIAELGSVL
+241 NAVVAELGRVL
-252 GVSDRFVRNDRMVV
+252 GVSERFVRNDRMVIS
-266 RDIDVEYIS
+266 DIDVEYIA

-285 YPDAPEMRV
+285 YPNAPEMRV
-294 VEIDVDEICNR
+294 VEIDVDEIVHQGDVRR
-305 HDLRRRIEPLY
+305 HIEPIY
-316 FVPEDEAA
+316 FVPENKEA
-324 RAVHC
+324 RAAHC
-329 REVFA
+329 KEVFA

-347 HCKTA
+347 GCKTA
-352 VLGISGGL
+352 VIGISGGL
-360 DSTLALLAVCDTY
+360 DSTLALLAVCDTF

-395 RTYQNALRMIKELG
+395 RTYQNAVTMVRELG
-409 CTLREIP
+409 CTLREIS
-416 IREACEQHFKDIGL
+416 IKEACEQHFKDIGI
-430 DATERNIAYENSQAR
+430 DAKDHSVAYENSQAR
-445 ERTQILMDVANMC
+445 ERTQILMDVANLC

-497 RHMVDWYARNRAEGV
+497 KHMVAWYADNRAQGE
-512 LREALLDVVA
+512 LSKSLHDVVA

-528 LLPANKDGEI
+528 LLPADGENI
-538 AQRTEDVVGPYE
+538 AQKTEDIVGPYE

-555 LYCTLRRRYSPAKI
+555 LYCTLRRRYAPKKI
-569 AMLATKAFEGDYDKK
+569 AMLAMLAFEGTYDKA

-595 RFFGQQFKRSAMPDG
+595 RFFTQQFKRSAMPDG
-610 PKVGVVGLSPRGD
+610 PKVGGVGLSPRGD
-623 LRMPSDAQERA
+623 LHMPSDAQERA
-634 WLAEVEAVEAELD
+634 WLAEVEEIEQELEAL
-647 ALDDK
+647 A

>member
-1 MNNTFG
+1 MNNQYG

-21 DARRNAEGAL
+21 DAHRNAEGAL
-31 KIMEDAFR
+31 KIMQEAFS

-45 VMPELSLVGYTA
+45 VMPELSLVGYTC
-57 GDMILQKKLLTDAE
+57 GDMVLQKKLLKDSE
-71 RALEWLMEECRDIPT
+71 SALAWLMQETADIPT
-86 IGIVGLPVVFA
+86 IGIVGLPVVYA

-109 GQLWGIVPKCYI
+109 GILWGIIPKSYI

-132 WVSGYGIKDRTI
+132 WVSGFGMRDRMI
-144 RYAGQECC
+144 RFAGQECP
-152 FGSDLMFDIHG
+152 FGADLLFDIHN

-204 HDYLKSLIAEQSSRT
+204 HDYLISLIAEQSSRT
-219 MAAYIYASAGHG
+219 MAAYIYASSGHG

-241 NAIIAELGSVL
+241 NAVIAELGRVL
-252 GVSDRFVRNDRMVV
+252 GVSERFVRNDRMVIA
-266 RDIDVEYIS
+266 DIDVEYIS

-285 YPDAPEMRV
+285 YPEAPEMRV
-294 VEIDVDEICNR
+294 VEIDVDEIVRTDRVRR
-305 HDLRRRIEPLY
+305 HIEPIY
-316 FVPEDEAA
+316 FVPENEAA
-324 RAVHC
+324 RASHC
-329 REVFA
+329 KEVFA

-347 HCKTA
+347 GCKNA
-352 VLGISGGL
+352 VIGISGGL
-360 DSTLALLAVCDTY
+360 DSTLALLAVCDTF

-385 VTMPGFGTTD
+385 VTMPGFGTSD
-395 RTYQNALRMIKELG
+395 RTYQNALTMVRELG

-416 IREACEQHFKDIGL
+416 IKEACEQHFRDIGL
-430 DATERNIAYENSQAR
+430 SVDERSVAYENSQAR

-458 GGMVIGTGDM
+458 NGMVIGTGDM

-497 RHMVDWYARNRAEGV
+497 KHMVEWYGNTRAEGA
-512 LREALLDVVA
+512 LRQALLDVVA

-528 LLPANKDGEI
+528 LLPVDGEGNE
-538 AQRTEDVVGPYE
+538 QHTEDIVGPYD

-555 LYCTLRRRYSPAKI
+555 LYCALRRRYTPAKI
-569 AMLATKAFEGDYDKK
+569 FMLATIAFEGRFDEA
-584 TIIKWLKVFFH
+584 TIVKWLKVFFR
-595 RFFGQQFKRSAMPDG
+595 RFFSQQFKRSAMPDG
-610 PKVGVVGLSPRGD
+610 PKVGAVGLSPRGD
-623 LRMPSDAQERA
+623 LHMPSDAESRA
-634 WLAEVEAVEAELD
+634 WLQEIDEIEANL
-647 ALDDK
+647 

>member
-1 MNNTFG
+1 MNNQYG

-21 DARRNAEGAL
+21 DAHRNAEGAL
-31 KIMEDAFR
+31 KIMQDAFN

-45 VMPELSLVGYTA
+45 VMPELSLVGYTC
-57 GDMILQKKLLTDAE
+57 GDMVLQNKLLTDAE
-71 RALEWLMEECRDIPT
+71 RALEWLMQECADIPT
-86 IGIVGLPVVFA
+86 VGIVGLPVVFA
-97 DRLYNCAAIFGQ
+97 DRLYNCAAIFAQ
-109 GQLWGIVPKCYI
+109 GQLWGIVPKSYI

-132 WVSGYGIKDRTI
+132 WVSGYSIKDRMI
-144 RYAGQECC
+144 RFAGQEAP
-152 FGSDLMFDIHG
+152 FGSDLLFDLHG

-173 MWVPVPPSSMQAVQ
+173 MWVPVPPSSIQAVQ

-197 SPESVCK
+197 SPESVRK
-204 HDYLKSLIAEQSSRT
+204 HDYLLSLIAEQSSRT
-219 MAAYIYASAGHG
+219 MAAYVYASSGHG

-241 NAIIAELGSVL
+241 NAVVAELGRVL
-252 GVSDRFVRNDRMVV
+252 GVSKRFVRNDRMVIS
-266 RDIDVEYIS
+266 DIDVEYIS

-285 YPDAPEMRV
+285 YPEAPEMRV
-294 VEIDVDEICNR
+294 VEVCVDEIC
-305 HDLRRRIEPLY
+305 HQGDLRRHIEPIY

-324 RAVHC
+324 RAAHC
-329 REVFA
+329 KEVFA

-347 HCKTA
+347 NCDK
-352 VLGISGGL
+352 VILGISGGL
-360 DSTLALLAVCDTY
+360 DSTLALLAVCDTF

-395 RTYQNALRMIKELG
+395 RTYQNALAMIKELG

-416 IREACEQHFKDIGL
+416 IKDACMQHFKDIGL
-430 DATERNIAYENSQAR
+430 DVDQKSVAYENSQAR

-458 GGMVIGTGDM
+458 GGMVVGTGDM

-484 MYGINASVPKTLV
+484 MYGINSSVPKTLV
-497 RHMVDWYARNRAEGV
+497 KHMVDWYANNRAEGA

-528 LLPANKDGEI
+528 LLPATADGEI
-538 AQRTEDVVGPYE
+538 AQKTEDVVGPYE

-555 LYCTLRRRYSPAKI
+555 LYCTLRRRYAPAKI
-569 AMLATKAFEGDYDKK
+569 VMLATLAFDGTYTKAE
-584 TIIKWLKVFFH
+584 IVKWLKVFFR
-595 RFFGQQFKRSAMPDG
+595 RFFSQQFKRSAMPDG
-610 PKVGVVGLSPRGD
+610 PKVGAVGLSPRGD
-623 LRMPSDAQERA
+623 LHMPSDAHERA
-634 WLAEVEAVEAELD
+634 WVREIEEVERELD
-647 ALDDK
+647 NI

>member
-1 MNNTFG
+1 MNNQYG

-21 DARRNAEGAL
+21 DAYRNAEGAL
-31 KIMEDAFR
+31 KIMQEAFN

-45 VMPELSLVGYTA
+45 VMPELSLVGYTC
-57 GDMILQKKLLTDAE
+57 GDMVLQKKLLKDSE
-71 RALEWLMEECRDIPT
+71 NALAWLMQETADIPT
-86 IGIVGLPVVFA
+86 IGIVGLPVVYA
-97 DRLYNCAAIFGQ
+97 DRLYNCAAIIGQ
-109 GQLWGIVPKCYI
+109 GTLWGIIPKSYI

-132 WVSGYGIKDRTI
+132 WVSGYGMRDRMI
-144 RYAGQECC
+144 RFAGQECP
-152 FGSDLMFDIHG
+152 FGADLLFDIHG

-197 SPESVCK
+197 SPESVRK
-204 HDYLKSLIAEQSSRT
+204 HDYLISLIAEQSSRT
-219 MAAYIYASAGHG
+219 MAAYVYASSGHG

-241 NAIIAELGSVL
+241 NAVVAELGRVL
-252 GVSDRFVRNDRMVV
+252 GVSDRFVRNDRMVIA
-266 RDIDVEYIS
+266 DIDVEYIS

-294 VEIDVDEICNR
+294 VPVEVDEIV
-305 HDLRRRIEPLY
+305 HHGDLRRHIEPIY
-316 FVPEDEAA
+316 FVPENETA
-324 RAVHC
+324 RAEHC
-329 REVFA
+329 KEVFS

-347 HCKTA
+347 TCKNA
-352 VLGISGGL
+352 VIGISGGL
-360 DSTLALLAVCDTY
+360 DSTLALLAVCDTF

-395 RTYQNALRMIKELG
+395 RTYQNALTMVRELG

-416 IREACEQHFKDIGL
+416 IKDACVQHFKDIGL
-430 DATERNIAYENSQAR
+430 DVDERSVAYENSQAR

-458 GGMVIGTGDM
+458 NGMVIGTGDM

-497 RHMVDWYARNRAEGV
+497 KHMVEWYANNRAEGT
-512 LREALLDVVA
+512 LRQALLDVVA

-528 LLPANKDGEI
+528 LLPAEGDAIVQK
-538 AQRTEDVVGPYE
+538 TEDIVGPYD

-555 LYCTLRRRYSPAKI
+555 LYCALRRRYSPSKI
-569 AMLATKAFEGDYDKK
+569 FMLATLAFEGRFDKA
-584 TIIKWLKVFFH
+584 TIVKWLKVFFR
-595 RFFGQQFKRSAMPDG
+595 RFFSQQFKRSAMPDG
-610 PKVGVVGLSPRGD
+610 PKVGAVGLSPRGD
-623 LRMPSDAQERA
+623 LHMPSDAESRA
-634 WLAEVEAVEAELD
+634 WLQEIEEIEASLN
-647 ALDDK
+647 

>member
-1 MNNTFG
+1 MNNIYG

-21 DARRNAEGAL
+21 DAHRNAEGAL

-39 EGVEIV
+39 EGVEVV
-45 VMPELSLVGYTA
+45 VMPELSLVGYTC
-57 GDMILQKKLLTDAE
+57 GDMILQKKLLSDAE
-71 RALEWLMEECRDIPT
+71 KALQWLMEECVDIPT
-86 IGIVGLPVVFA
+86 IGIVGLPVVYA
-97 DRLYNCAAIFGQ
+97 DRLYNCAAVFGQ
-109 GQLWGIVPKCYI
+109 GRLWGIVPKSYI

-132 WVSGYGIKDRTI
+132 WVSGYSIKDRHI
-144 RYAGQECC
+144 RFAGQECP

-204 HDYLKSLIAEQSSRT
+204 HDYLISLIAEQSSRT
-219 MAAYIYASAGHG
+219 MAAYIYASSGHG

-241 NAIIAELGSVL
+241 NAVVAELGRVL
-252 GVSDRFVRNDRMVV
+252 GVSERFKRDDRMVIC
-266 RDIDVEYIS
+266 DIDVEYIS

-285 YPDAPEMRV
+285 YPEAPEMRV
-294 VEIDVDEICNR
+294 VEIDVDEICYHGDVRR
-305 HDLRRRIEPLY
+305 HIEPLY

-334 IQSAGLAQRLEHT
+334 IQSAALAQRLEHT
-347 HCKTA
+347 RCNTA
-352 VLGISGGL
+352 VIGISGGL
-360 DSTLALLAVCDTY
+360 DSTLALLAVCDTF
-373 DLLGLDRKGIIG
+373 DMLGLDRKGIIG

-395 RTYQNALRMIKELG
+395 RTYQNALKMVKELG

-430 DATERNIAYENSQAR
+430 DAAERNVAYENSQAR

-484 MYGINASVPKTLV
+484 MYGINSSVPKTLV
-497 RHMVDWYARNRAEGV
+497 RYMVDWYAMNRAEGV

-528 LLPANKDGEI
+528 LLPATADGNI
-538 AQRTEDVVGPYE
+538 SQITENVVGPYE

-555 LYCTLRRRYSPAKI
+555 LYCTLRRRYSPGKI
-569 AMLATKAFEGDYDKK
+569 AMLASIAFEGVYDKR
-584 TIIKWLKVFFH
+584 TIVKWLKVFFH
-595 RFFGQQFKRSAMPDG
+595 RFFTQQFKRSAMPDG
-610 PKVGVVGLSPRGD
+610 PKVGAVGLSPRGD
-623 LRMPSDAQERA
+623 LHMPSDAQERA
-634 WLAEVEAVEAELD
+634 WLAEVEEIERELD
-647 ALDDK
+647 AIE

>member
-1 MNNTFG
+1 MNNQYG

-31 KIMEDAFR
+31 KIMQDAFN

-45 VMPELSLVGYTA
+45 VMPELSLVGYTC
-57 GDMILQKKLLTDAE
+57 GDMVLQNKLLTDAE
-71 RALEWLMEECRDIPT
+71 RALEWLMQECADIPT

-109 GQLWGIVPKCYI
+109 GQLWGIVPKSYI

-132 WVSGYGIKDRTI
+132 WVSGYSIKDRMI
-144 RYAGQECC
+144 RFAGQEAP
-152 FGSDLMFDIHG
+152 FGSDLLFDLHG

-197 SPESVCK
+197 SPESVRK
-204 HDYLKSLIAEQSSRT
+204 HDYLLSLIAEQSSRT
-219 MAAYIYASAGHG
+219 MAAYVYASSGHG

-241 NAIIAELGSVL
+241 NAVIAELGRVL
-252 GVSDRFVRNDRMVV
+252 GVSKRFVRNDRMVIS
-266 RDIDVEYIS
+266 DIDVEYIS

-285 YPDAPEMRV
+285 YPEAPEMRV
-294 VEIDVDEICNR
+294 VEVGVDEIC
-305 HDLRRRIEPLY
+305 HQGDLRRHIEPIY

-324 RAVHC
+324 RAAHC
-329 REVFA
+329 KEVFA

-347 HCKTA
+347 NCNT
-352 VLGISGGL
+352 VILGISGGL
-360 DSTLALLAVCDTY
+360 DSTLALLAVCDTF

-395 RTYQNALRMIKELG
+395 RTYQNALSMIKELG

-416 IREACEQHFKDIGL
+416 IKDACIQHFKDIGL
-430 DATERNIAYENSQAR
+430 DVDEKSVAYENSQAR

-458 GGMVIGTGDM
+458 GGMVVGTGDM

-484 MYGINASVPKTLV
+484 MYGINSSVPKTLV
-497 RHMVDWYARNRAEGV
+497 KHMVDWYANNRAEGV
-512 LREALLDVVA
+512 LRDALLDVVA

-528 LLPANKDGEI
+528 LLPATDSGEI
-538 AQRTEDVVGPYE
+538 AQKTEDVVGPYE

-555 LYCTLRRRYSPAKI
+555 LYCTLRRRYAPAKI
-569 AMLATKAFEGDYDKK
+569 VMLATIAFEGTYTK
-584 TIIKWLKVFFH
+584 TEIIKWLKVFFR
-595 RFFGQQFKRSAMPDG
+595 RFFSQQFKRSAMPDG
-610 PKVGVVGLSPRGD
+610 PKVGAVGLSPRGD
-623 LRMPSDAQERA
+623 LHMPSDAHERA
-634 WLAEVEAVEAELD
+634 WVREIEEVERELD
-647 ALDDK
+647 NI

>member
-1 MNNTFG
+1 
-7 YMRVAAAVPRVHIA
+7 MRVAAAVPRVHIA
-21 DARRNAEGAL
+21 DAHRNAEGAL
-31 KIMEDAFR
+31 KIMQEAFD

-45 VMPELSLVGYTA
+45 VMPELSLVGYTC
-57 GDMILQKKLLTDAE
+57 GDMVLQKKLLKDAE
-71 RALEWLMEECRDIPT
+71 NALAWLMQETAEIPT

-109 GQLWGIVPKCYI
+109 GVLWGIIPKSYI

-132 WVSGYGIKDRTI
+132 WVSGFGIRDRMI
-144 RYAGQECC
+144 RFAGQECP
-152 FGSDLMFDIHG
+152 FGADLLFDIHG

-204 HDYLKSLIAEQSSRT
+204 HDYLISLIAEQSSRT
-219 MAAYIYASAGHG
+219 MAAYVYASAGHG

-241 NAIIAELGSVL
+241 NAVIAELGRVL
-252 GVSDRFVRNDRMVV
+252 DVSERFVRNDRMAIA
-266 RDIDVEYIS
+266 DIDVEYIS

-294 VEIDVDEICNR
+294 VEIDVDEIVRTDSVRR
-305 HDLRRRIEPLY
+305 HIEPLY

-347 HCKTA
+347 GCKNA
-352 VLGISGGL
+352 VIGISGGL

-395 RTYQNALRMIKELG
+395 RTYQNALTMVRELG
-409 CTLREIP
+409 CTLREIS
-416 IREACEQHFKDIGL
+416 IKDACEQHFKDLGI
-430 DATERNIAYENSQAR
+430 DPNERGVAFENSQAR

-484 MYGINASVPKTLV
+484 MYGINSSVPKTLV
-497 RHMVDWYARNRAEGV
+497 KYMVEWYAENRAEGA
-512 LREALLDVVA
+512 LREALRDVVA

-528 LLPANKDGEI
+528 LLPADGQNI
-538 AQRTEDVVGPYE
+538 AQKTEDIVGPYD

-555 LYCTLRRRYSPAKI
+555 LYCALRRRYEPSKI
-569 AMLATKAFEGDYDKK
+569 FMLACIAFEDKYDEA
-584 TIIKWLKVFFH
+584 TIVKWLKVFFR
-595 RFFGQQFKRSAMPDG
+595 RFFSQQFKRSAMPDG
-610 PKVGVVGLSPRGD
+610 PKVGAVGLSPRGD
-623 LRMPSDAQERA
+623 LHMPSDAESRA
-634 WLAEVEAVEAELD
+634 WLQEIEEIEASL
-647 ALDDK
+647 

>member
-1 MNNTFG
+1 MNNQYG

-21 DARRNAEGAL
+21 DAHRNAEGAL
-31 KIMEDAFR
+31 KIMQEAFD

-45 VMPELSLVGYTA
+45 VMPELSLVGYTC
-57 GDMILQKKLLTDAE
+57 GDMVLQNKLLTDAE
-71 RALEWLMEECRDIPT
+71 RALEWLMQECADIPT
-86 IGIVGLPVVFA
+86 VGIVGLPVVFA
-97 DRLYNCAAIFGQ
+97 DRLYNCAAIFAQ
-109 GQLWGIVPKCYI
+109 GQLWGIVPKSYI

-132 WVSGYGIKDRTI
+132 WVSGYSIKDRMI
-144 RYAGQECC
+144 RFAGQEAP
-152 FGSDLMFDIHG
+152 FGSDLLFDLHG

-173 MWVPVPPSSMQAVQ
+173 MWVPVPPSSIQAVQ

-197 SPESVCK
+197 SPESVRK
-204 HDYLKSLIAEQSSRT
+204 HDYLLSLIAEQSSRT
-219 MAAYIYASAGHG
+219 MAAYIYASSGHG

-241 NAIIAELGSVL
+241 NAVVAELGRVL
-252 GVSDRFVRNDRMVV
+252 GVSKRFVRNDRMVIS
-266 RDIDVEYIS
+266 DIDVEYIS

-285 YPDAPEMRV
+285 YPEAPEMRV
-294 VEIDVDEICNR
+294 VEVCVDEIC
-305 HDLRRRIEPLY
+305 HQGDLRRHIEPIY

-324 RAVHC
+324 RAAHC
-329 REVFA
+329 KEVFA

-347 HCKTA
+347 NCNKV

-360 DSTLALLAVCDTY
+360 DSTLALLAVCDTF

-395 RTYQNALRMIKELG
+395 RTYQNALSMIKELG

-416 IREACEQHFKDIGL
+416 IKEACMQHFKDIGL
-430 DATERNIAYENSQAR
+430 DVDERSVAYENSQAR

-458 GGMVIGTGDM
+458 GGMVVGTGDM

-484 MYGINASVPKTLV
+484 MYGINSSVPKTLV
-497 RHMVDWYARNRAEGV
+497 KHMVDWYANTRAEGA
-512 LREALLDVVA
+512 LRDALLDVVA

-528 LLPANKDGEI
+528 LLPATESGEI
-538 AQRTEDVVGPYE
+538 AQKTEDVVGPYE

-555 LYCTLRRRYSPAKI
+555 LYCTLRRRYAPAKI
-569 AMLATKAFEGDYDKK
+569 VMLATLAFDGVYTKAE
-584 TIIKWLKVFFH
+584 IIKWLKIFFR
-595 RFFGQQFKRSAMPDG
+595 RFFSQQFKRSAMPDG
-610 PKVGVVGLSPRGD
+610 PKVGAVGLSPRGD
-623 LRMPSDAQERA
+623 LHMPSDAHERA
-634 WLAEVEAVEAELD
+634 WVREIEEVERELD
-647 ALDDK
+647 NI

>member
-1 MNNTFG
+1 MNNQYG

-21 DARRNAEGAL
+21 DAHSNAEGAL
-31 KIMEDAFR
+31 KIMEQAFA

-45 VMPELSLVGYTA
+45 VMPELSLVGYTC
-57 GDMILQKKLLTDAE
+57 GDMVLQKKLLSDSE
-71 RALEWLMEECRDIPT
+71 KALAWLMEQTADIPT

-109 GQLWGIVPKCYI
+109 GVLWGIVPKSYI

-132 WVSGYGIKDRTI
+132 WVSGYSIKDRNI
-144 RYAGQECC
+144 RFAGQECP
-152 FGSDLMFDIHG
+152 FGSDLLFDLHG

-197 SPESVCK
+197 SPESVRK
-204 HDYLKSLIAEQSSRT
+204 HDYLISLIAEQSSRT
-219 MAAYIYASAGHG
+219 MAAYVYASSGHG

-241 NAIIAELGSVL
+241 NAVVAELGRVL
-252 GVSDRFVRNDRMVV
+252 GVSERFVRNDRMVIS
-266 RDIDVEYIS
+266 DIDVEYIS

-294 VEIDVDEICNR
+294 VEVEVDEIC
-305 HDLRRRIEPLY
+305 HPGDLRRHIEPIY

-324 RAVHC
+324 RAEHC
-329 REVFA
+329 REVFS

-347 HCKTA
+347 GCKQA
-352 VLGISGGL
+352 IIGISGGL
-360 DSTLALLAVCDTY
+360 DSTLALLAVCDTF

-395 RTYQNALRMIKELG
+395 RTYQNALTMVRELG
-409 CTLREIP
+409 CTLKEIS
-416 IREACEQHFKDIGL
+416 IKDACTQHFKDIGL
-430 DATERNIAYENSQAR
+430 SVDERSTTYENSQAR
-445 ERTQILMDVANMC
+445 ERTQILMDIANMC
-458 GGMVIGTGDM
+458 GGMVIGTGDL

-497 RHMVDWYARNRAEGV
+497 KHMVEWYAQTRAEGK
-512 LREALLDVVA
+512 LRDALLDVVA

-528 LLPANKDGEI
+528 LLPADGDNI
-538 AQRTEDVVGPYE
+538 AQKTEDIVGPYE

-555 LYCTLRRRYSPAKI
+555 LYCALRRRYAPTKI
-569 AMLATKAFEGDYDKK
+569 FMLATIAFDGVYDRA
-584 TIIKWLKVFFH
+584 TILKWLKVFFH
-595 RFFGQQFKRSAMPDG
+595 RFFTQQFKRSAMPDG
-610 PKVGVVGLSPRGD
+610 PKVGAVGLSPRGD
-623 LRMPSDAQERA
+623 LHMPSDAQERA
-634 WLAEVEAVEAELD
+634 WLQEVEDMEREL
-647 ALDDK
+647 ASIE

>member
-1 MNNTFG
+1 MNNQYG
-7 YMRVAAAVPRVHIA
+7 YIRVAAAVPRVHIA

-31 KIMEDAFR
+31 KIMEEAFN

-45 VMPELSLVGYTA
+45 VMPELSLVGYTC
-57 GDMILQKKLLTDAE
+57 GDMVLQNKLLNDAE
-71 RALEWLMEECRDIPT
+71 QSLAWLMKETADIPT

-109 GQLWGIVPKCYI
+109 GQLWGIVPKSYI

-132 WVSGYGIKDRTI
+132 WVSGYSIKDRMI

-204 HDYLKSLIAEQSSRT
+204 HDYLISLIAEQSSRT
-219 MAAYIYASAGHG
+219 MSAYVYASSGHG

-241 NAIIAELGSVL
+241 NAVIAELGRVL
-252 GVSDRFVRNDRMVV
+252 GVSERFVRNDRMVIS
-266 RDIDVEYIS
+266 DIDVEYIS

-285 YPDAPEMRV
+285 YPGAPEMRV
-294 VEIDVDEICNR
+294 VEIDVDEICYQGDVRR
-305 HDLRRRIEPLY
+305 HIEPLY

-347 HCKTA
+347 NCKT
-352 VLGISGGL
+352 VVMGISGGL

-385 VTMPGFGTTD
+385 VTMPGFGTTG
-395 RTYQNALRMIKELG
+395 RTYQNAVTMIKELG
-409 CTLREIP
+409 CTLREIS
-416 IREACEQHFKDIGL
+416 IKDACEQHFKDIGL
-430 DATERNIAYENSQAR
+430 NVDEKSVAYENSQAR

-458 GGMVIGTGDM
+458 GGMVVGTGDM

-484 MYGINASVPKTLV
+484 MYGINSSVPKTLV
-497 RHMVDWYARNRAEGV
+497 KHMVDWYANNRAEGA

-522 TPVSPE
+522 TPISPE
-528 LLPANKDGEI
+528 LLPHSESGDI
-538 AQRTEDVVGPYE
+538 AQKTEDVVGPYD

-555 LYCTLRRRYSPAKI
+555 LYCTLRRRYAPAKI
-569 AMLATKAFEGDYDKK
+569 AMLASIAFEDVYDKA
-584 TIIKWLKVFFH
+584 TIIKWLKVFFR
-595 RFFGQQFKRSAMPDG
+595 RFFSQQFKRSAMPDG
-610 PKVGVVGLSPRGD
+610 PKVGGVGLSPRGD
-623 LRMPSDAQERA
+623 LHMPSDAQERA
-634 WLAEVEAVEAELD
+634 WLQEVEDMERELD
-647 ALDDK
+647 AIE

>member
-1 MNNTFG
+1 MNNQYG
-7 YMRVAAAVPRVHIA
+7 YVRVAAAVPRVHIA

-31 KIMEDAFR
+31 KIMQDAFK

-45 VMPELSLVGYTA
+45 VMPELSLVGYTC
-57 GDMILQKKLLTDAE
+57 GDMVLQNKLLTDAE
-71 RALEWLMEECRDIPT
+71 RSLAWLMEETADIPT
-86 IGIVGLPVVFA
+86 VGIVGLPVVFA

-109 GQLWGIVPKCYI
+109 GQLWGIVPKSYI

-132 WVSGYGIKDRTI
+132 WVSGYAIKDRMI
-144 RYAGQECC
+144 RFAGQECP
-152 FGSDLMFDIHG
+152 FGSDLMFDLHG

-204 HDYLKSLIAEQSSRT
+204 HDYLISLIAEQSSRT
-219 MAAYIYASAGHG
+219 MSAYVYASSGHG

-241 NAIIAELGSVL
+241 NAVIAELGRVL
-252 GVSDRFVRNDRMVV
+252 GVSERFVRYDRMVIA
-266 RDIDVEYIS
+266 DIDVEYIS

-285 YPDAPEMRV
+285 YPEAPEMRV
-294 VEIDVDEICNR
+294 VEVDVDEICYQGDVRR
-305 HDLRRRIEPLY
+305 HIEPLY
-316 FVPEDEAA
+316 FVPEDEAD
-324 RAVHC
+324 RAIHC

-347 HCKTA
+347 SCTKA

-360 DSTLALLAVCDTY
+360 DSTLALLAVCDTF

-395 RTYQNALRMIKELG
+395 RTYQNALTMIEALG

-416 IREACEQHFKDIGL
+416 ITDACTQHFKDIGL
-430 DATERNIAYENSQAR
+430 DAQERSVAYENSQAR

-484 MYGINASVPKTLV
+484 MYGINSSVPKTLV
-497 RHMVDWYARNRAEGV
+497 RYMVEWYAENRAKGT
-512 LREALLDVVA
+512 LRAALLDVVA

-528 LLPANKDGEI
+528 LLPADGAEI
-538 AQRTEDVVGPYE
+538 AQKTEDIVGPYD

-555 LYCTLRRRYSPAKI
+555 LYCALRRRYAPSKI
-569 AMLATKAFEGDYDKK
+569 AMLASIAFEGVHDKA
-584 TIIKWLKVFFH
+584 TIIKWLKVFFR
-595 RFFGQQFKRSAMPDG
+595 RFFTQQFKRSAMPDG
-610 PKVGVVGLSPRGD
+610 PKVGAVGLSPRGD
-623 LRMPSDAQERA
+623 LHMPSDAHERA
-634 WLAEVEAVEAELD
+634 WLQEVEDMERELD
-647 ALDDK
+647 KL

>member
-1 MNNTFG
+1 MNNQYG

-31 KIMEDAFR
+31 KIMQQAFD

-45 VMPELSLVGYTA
+45 VMPELSMVGYTC
-57 GDMILQKKLLTDAE
+57 GDMVLQKKLLKDSEDAL
-71 RALEWLMEECRDIPT
+71 AWLMEETQDIPT
-86 IGIVGLPVVFA
+86 IGIVGLPVVYA
-97 DRLYNCAAIFGQ
+97 DRLYNCAAVFGQ
-109 GQLWGIVPKCYI
+109 GQLWGIIPKSYI

-132 WVSGYGIKDRTI
+132 WVSGYGIRDRVI
-144 RYAGQECC
+144 RFAGQECP
-152 FGSDLMFDIHG
+152 FGADLLFDIHG

-197 SPESVCK
+197 SPESVRK
-204 HDYLKSLIAEQSSRT
+204 HDYLISLIAEQSSRT
-219 MAAYIYASAGHG
+219 MAAYIYASSGHG

-241 NAIIAELGSVL
+241 NAVVAELGSVL
-252 GVSDRFVRNDRMVV
+252 GVSERFVRNDRMVV
-266 RDIDVEYIS
+266 ADIDVEYIS

-294 VEIDVDEICNR
+294 VPVEVDEIF
-305 HDLRRRIEPLY
+305 HQGDLRRHIEPIY
-316 FVPEDEAA
+316 FVPENEAA
-324 RAVHC
+324 RAAHC
-329 REVFA
+329 KEVFA

-347 HCKTA
+347 GCKTA
-352 VLGISGGL
+352 VIGISGGL
-360 DSTLALLAVCDTY
+360 DSTLALLAVCDTF

-395 RTYQNALRMIKELG
+395 RTYQNALTLVRELG

-416 IREACEQHFKDIGL
+416 IKEACEQHFKDIGL
-430 DATERNIAYENSQAR
+430 DVDERSVAYENSQAR
-445 ERTQILMDVANMC
+445 ERTQVLMDVANMC

-484 MYGINASVPKTLV
+484 MYGINSSVPKTLV
-497 RHMVDWYARNRAEGV
+497 KHMVEWYAQNRSEGALRN
-512 LREALLDVVA
+512 ALLDVVA

-528 LLPANKDGEI
+528 LLPADGENI
-538 AQRTEDVVGPYE
+538 AQKTEDIVGPYD

-555 LYCTLRRRYSPAKI
+555 LYCALRRRYSPSKI
-569 AMLATKAFEGDYDKK
+569 FMLATIAFEDRFDEA
-584 TIIKWLKVFFH
+584 TILKWLKVFFR
-595 RFFGQQFKRSAMPDG
+595 RFFTQQFKRSAMPDG
-610 PKVGVVGLSPRGD
+610 PKVGAVGLSPRGD
-623 LRMPSDAQERA
+623 LHMPSDAESRA
-634 WLAEVEAVEAELD
+634 WLQEIDELEASL
-647 ALDDK
+647 

>member
-1 MNNTFG
+1 MNNQFG

-21 DARRNAEGAL
+21 DAHRNAEGAL
-31 KIMEDAFR
+31 KIMQDAFN

-45 VMPELSLVGYTA
+45 VMPELSLVGYTC
-57 GDMILQKKLLTDAE
+57 GDMVLQKKLLRDSE
-71 RALEWLMEECRDIPT
+71 QALAWLMEQTQDIPT
-86 IGIVGLPVVFA
+86 IGIVGLPVVYA
-97 DRLYNCAAIFGQ
+97 DRLYNCAAVFGQ
-109 GQLWGIVPKCYI
+109 GVLWGIVPKSYI

-132 WVSGYGIKDRTI
+132 WVSGFGIRDRVI
-144 RYAGQECC
+144 RFAGQECP
-152 FGSDLMFDIHG
+152 FGADLMFDIHD

-204 HDYLKSLIAEQSSRT
+204 HDYLISLIAEQSSRT
-219 MAAYIYASAGHG
+219 MAAYVYASSGHG

-241 NAIIAELGSVL
+241 NAVVAELGRVL
-252 GVSDRFVRNDRMVV
+252 GVSERFVRNDRMVIA
-266 RDIDVEYIS
+266 DIDVEYIS

-285 YPDAPEMRV
+285 YPNAPEMRV
-294 VEIDVDEICNR
+294 VEIDVDEIMHQGDVRR
-305 HDLRRRIEPLY
+305 HIEPIY
-316 FVPEDEAA
+316 FVPENEAA
-324 RAVHC
+324 RAAHC
-329 REVFA
+329 KEVFA

-347 HCKTA
+347 GCKTA
-352 VLGISGGL
+352 VIGISGGL
-360 DSTLALLAVCDTY
+360 DSTLALLAVCDTF

-395 RTYQNALRMIKELG
+395 RTYQNAVTMVRELG
-409 CTLREIP
+409 CTLREIS
-416 IREACEQHFKDIGL
+416 IKEACEQHFKDIGI
-430 DATERNIAYENSQAR
+430 DAKDHSVAYENSQAR
-445 ERTQILMDVANMC
+445 ERTQILMDVANLC

-497 RHMVDWYARNRAEGV
+497 KHMVAWYADNRAEGE
-512 LREALLDVVA
+512 LSKALHDVVA

-528 LLPANKDGEI
+528 LLPADGQNI
-538 AQRTEDVVGPYE
+538 AQKTEDIVGPYD

-555 LYCTLRRRYSPAKI
+555 LYCTLRRRYTPAKI
-569 AMLATKAFEGDYDKK
+569 AMLATLAFEGTYDKP
-584 TIIKWLKVFFH
+584 TILKWLKVFFH
-595 RFFGQQFKRSAMPDG
+595 RFFTQQFKRSAMPDG
-610 PKVGVVGLSPRGD
+610 PKVGAVGLSPRGD
-623 LRMPSDAQERA
+623 LHMPSDAQERA
-634 WLAEVEAVEAELD
+634 WLAEVEEVERELD
-647 ALDDK
+647 ALA